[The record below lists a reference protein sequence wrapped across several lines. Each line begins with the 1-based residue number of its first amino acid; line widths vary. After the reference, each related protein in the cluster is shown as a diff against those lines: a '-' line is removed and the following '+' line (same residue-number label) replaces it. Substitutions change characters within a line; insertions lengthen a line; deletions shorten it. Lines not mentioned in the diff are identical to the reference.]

1 MTSDPGFLQ
10 KIAGSDFRDSLD
22 FCFSGDFQIQ
32 PKEITFFEVTYR
44 FMIGPVPFK
53 FGRYSL
59 CRITLS
65 YIFPKCVY
73 FWFTMVSLFKK
84 EHFLN
89 L

>member
-53 FGRYSL
+53 FG
-59 CRITLS
+59 
-65 YIFPKCVY
+65 
-73 FWFTMVSLFKK
+73 
-84 EHFLN
+84 
-89 L
+89 